1 VLIVAKTEVAMDRG
15 HEVILG
21 YVLLCIGLTCMA
33 FALLC
38 AYQIFTNVKSPPEI
52 FQMESAVFSV
62 SPYSNAPA
70 VETKILL
77 DPSIKTIVNM
87 LLYYM
92 LMFFIL
98 SAGAKLSALG
108 IQLLRRIKVVVRDK

>member
-1 VLIVAKTEVAMDRG
+1 MDRG

-21 YVLLCIGLTCMA
+21 YILLCIGLICMA

-38 AYQIFTNVKSPPEI
+38 AYQVFTNAKSPPEI
-52 FQMESAVFSV
+52 FQMESAAFSF

-70 VETKILL
+70 VETKFFL
-77 DPSIKTIVNM
+77 DPSIKTVVNM

-98 SAGAKLSALG
+98 SAGAKISSLG
-108 IQLLRRIKVVVRDK
+108 IQLLRRIKVEVKNK